1 MSHSSHPGAI
11 PGLVIAFSGDRHR
24 TTLNVMAVRK
34 AIAAQLAN
42 AAKALENDKSKE
54 NIGKAVF
61 TARVVLANAIMPKQF
76 NMPTK
81 R

>member
-1 MSHSSHPGAI
+1 
-11 PGLVIAFSGDRHR
+11 
-24 TTLNVMAVRK
+24 MAVRK

-54 NIGKAVF
+54 NIGKAIF

-81 R
+81 RWSGRRPEDNVQPLVFQWLFINFLHFV